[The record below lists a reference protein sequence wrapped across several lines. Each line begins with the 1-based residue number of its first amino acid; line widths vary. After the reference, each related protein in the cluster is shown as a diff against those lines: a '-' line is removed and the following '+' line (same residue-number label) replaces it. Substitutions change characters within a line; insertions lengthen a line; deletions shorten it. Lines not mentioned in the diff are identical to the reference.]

1 MRHIL
6 KTAAAIFKIIG
17 LKVGNIQARI
27 LLTLLY
33 FAIFGPFAIAVR
45 LRSDPLGLKHG
56 MSRGWRPITDA
67 QTAIM
72 EEARRQF

>member
-1 MRHIL
+1 MGIL
-6 KTAAAIFKIIG
+6 KAALAIFKMIG
-17 LKVGNIQARI
+17 LKIGDIQARI

-33 FAIFGPFAIAVR
+33 FAIFGPFVIAVR

-56 MSRGWRPITDA
+56 TSRGWRLITDA
-67 QTAIM
+67 QTAM

>member
-1 MRHIL
+1 MGIL
-6 KTAAAIFKIIG
+6 KAALAIFKMIG
-17 LKVGNIQARI
+17 LKIGDIQARI

-56 MSRGWRPITDA
+56 TSRGWRPITDA
-67 QTAIM
+67 QTAM

>member
-1 MRHIL
+1 MGIL
-6 KTAAAIFKIIG
+6 KAALAIFKMIG
-17 LKVGNIQARI
+17 LKIGDIQARI

-33 FAIFGPFAIAVR
+33 FAMFGPFAIAVR

-67 QTAIM
+67 QTAM
-72 EEARRQF
+72 EEARKQF